1 MVNVKY
7 CKNIRLIMIQ
17 FVDRERELEYLNEVW
32 EENVFQ
38 LVILYGRRRV
48 GKTELL
54 KKFLEDKKGAYILLT
69 NESMRENINYIK
81 NALADVLQEEYV
93 RRLEVENLYDLF
105 KLVKFGEERLV
116 IILDEFPFLMEINPG
131 ILATFQ
137 KIVDEI
143 LSKTNVMLILCG
155 SSLSMMEQDVIGYR
169 SPLYGRRINIWKV
182 QPFDFRTI
190 YSITRDIEKAM
201 EIYFIFGGIPYYLS
215 FYDESLSLGEN
226 IRRNILTKGRNLY
239 DEPLI
244 LLREEFRESRIYRL
258 ILKYLALGYRSLG
271 KLCSVTGMDR
281 GNLSKYLDTLRETGI
296 VEHIIPY
303 GKRRGGIY
311 EISDPFMDFWFRFVY
326 PHRAELE
333 MGNIDTTL
341 NTFEKEKNIYFGHK
355 FERLMRELLAMKFFP
370 EIAEYDSIG
379 KWWKGEEEVDIIA
392 TGNNSMLLGECKWSE
407 GIDAEKIIRGMK
419 NVRGISW
426 KGKIEYAIFAK
437 SFKRRSQKAYIYDL
451 KDIENI
457 LKG

>member
-1 MVNVKY
+1 
-7 CKNIRLIMIQ
+7 MIQ
-17 FVDRERELEYLNEVW
+17 FVDRERELEYLNGIW
-32 EENVFQ
+32 EENAFR

-54 KKFLEDKKGAYILLT
+54 KKFLEGKRGAYILLT
-69 NESMRENINYIK
+69 NESMRENIKYIK
-81 NALADVLQEEYV
+81 DALADALQEEYI

-105 KLVKFGEERLV
+105 KFVKFGKKRFV

-182 QPFDFRTI
+182 QPFDFKTI
-190 YSITRDIEKAM
+190 YTIMKDIEKAL

-215 FYDESLSLGEN
+215 FYDESISLREN
-226 IRRNILTKGRNLY
+226 IKKNVLTKGRNLY

-296 VEHIIPY
+296 IEHILPY

-311 EISDPFMDFWFRFVY
+311 EIADHFMDFWFRFVY

-333 MGNIDTTL
+333 MGNMDIVL
-341 NTFEKEKNIYFGHK
+341 NIFDREKNMYFGYK
-355 FERLMRELLAMKFFP
+355 FERLIRELLIMKFFP
-370 EIAEYDSIG
+370 ELTHYESIG

-392 TGNNSMLLGECKWSE
+392 TSNNSMLLGECKWSDDV
-407 GIDAEKIIRGMK
+407 DAERIVSKMK
-419 NVRGISW
+419 NIKGIPW
-426 KGKIEYAIFAK
+426 NGKIEYAVFAK
-437 SFKRRSQKAYIYDL
+437 SFKRRSRKAYTYDL
-451 KDIENI
+451 KDIEDI
-457 LKG
+457 LKR

>member
-1 MVNVKY
+1 
-7 CKNIRLIMIQ
+7 MIQ
-17 FVDRERELEYLNEVW
+17 FVDRERELEYLNGIW
-32 EENVFQ
+32 EENAFR

-54 KKFLEDKKGAYILLT
+54 KKFLEGKRGAYILLT
-69 NESMRENINYIK
+69 NESMRENIKYIK
-81 NALADVLQEEYV
+81 DALADALQEEYI
-93 RRLEVENLYDLF
+93 RKLEVENLYDLF
-105 KLVKFGEERLV
+105 KFVKFGKKRFV

-131 ILATFQ
+131 ILSTFQ

-143 LSKTNVMLILCG
+143 LSKANVMLILCG

-182 QPFDFRTI
+182 QPFDFKTI
-190 YSITRDIEKAM
+190 YNIIKDIEKAL
-201 EIYFIFGGIPYYLS
+201 EVYFVFGGIPYYLS
-215 FYDESLSLGEN
+215 FYEESISLREN
-226 IRRNILTKGRNLY
+226 IKKNVLTKGRNLY

-296 VEHIIPY
+296 VEHILPY

-333 MGNIDTTL
+333 MGNTDIVL
-341 NTFEKEKNIYFGHK
+341 NTFDREKNIYFEYK
-355 FERLMRELLAMKFFP
+355 FERLIRELLIMKFFP
-370 EIAEYDSIG
+370 ELTHYGSIG
-379 KWWKGEEEVDIIA
+379 KWWKREEEVDIIA
-392 TGNNSMLLGECKWSE
+392 TSDNSMLLGECKWSDDV
-407 GIDAEKIIRGMK
+407 DAERIISRMK
-419 NVRGISW
+419 NIKGIPW
-426 KGKIEYAIFAK
+426 KGKIEYAVFAK
-437 SFKRRSQKAYIYDL
+437 SFKRRSRKAYTYDI
-451 KDIENI
+451 KDIEDI
-457 LKG
+457 LKR